1 MELQDLEKTLK
12 NIQDARPFEDLTVVC
27 SAGYIGVYG
36 WLLTFCS
43 RTKLPPPAQISTREP
58 LSSSPRDAGAC
69 QATRY
74 VKQLL
79 TAVLLSGKHVLIQY
93 TGEIRRLVCTLNV
106 IELPFSTSTVLL

>member
-12 NIQDARPFEDLTVVC
+12 NIQEARPFEDLTVVC
-27 SAGYIGVYG
+27 SAGYIGVDG
-36 WLLTFCS
+36 WWLTFYF

-58 LSSSPRDAGAC
+58 PSSSPRDAGAF

-79 TAVLLSGKHVLIQY
+79 KAVLHAEKYVLIQY
-93 TGEIRRLVCTLNV
+93 TGEIRRLVCALNV